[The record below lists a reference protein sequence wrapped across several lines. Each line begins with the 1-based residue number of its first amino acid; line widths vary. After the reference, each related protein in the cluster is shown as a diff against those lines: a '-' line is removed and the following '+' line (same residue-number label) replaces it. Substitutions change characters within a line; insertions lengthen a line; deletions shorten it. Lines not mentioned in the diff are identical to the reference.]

1 MGEPDYNLS
10 IKKRPKVKEK
20 GTEIGGYLLLLLFQ
34 LLGASVPAFPI
45 AASGKS
51 SFLSM
56 FA

>member
-1 MGEPDYNLS
+1 MGEPDHNLL
-10 IKKRPKVKEK
+10 IKTK
-20 GTEIGGYLLLLLFQ
+20 GKIKGHRNSWAFFFQ
-34 LLGASVPAFPI
+34 LLGASISAFPI